1 MRDMPDYDDLL
12 EDYRGEDVE
21 VIIAVRRPDGE
32 VVQAAV
38 VPSARISVIEAA
50 DVDLYTWGRPDRPVR
65 SGQIWQFRITTL
77 DGYEIH
83 DRSFLPETKEIT
95 DGG

>member
-12 EDYRGEDVE
+12 EDYRGENVE

-38 VPSARISVIEAA
+38 VPSARISVVEAT
-50 DVDLYTWGRPDRPVR
+50 DVDLYIWSQLDPVR
-65 SGQIWQFRITTL
+65 SGRTIRQFRVTTL
-77 DGYEIH
+77 GGYEIH

-95 DGG
+95 DG

>member
-1 MRDMPDYDDLL
+1 MRDIPDYDDLL
-12 EDYRGEDVE
+12 EDYRGEDFE

-38 VPSARISVIEAA
+38 VPSARISVVGAT
-50 DVDLYTWGRPDRPVR
+50 DVDLYAWSRPVAIR
-65 SGQIWQFRITTL
+65 SGQTIRQFRITTL
-77 DGYEIH
+77 GGYEIH

>member
-1 MRDMPDYDDLL
+1 MRDIPDYDDLL
-12 EDYRGEDVE
+12 EDYRGEDFE

-38 VPSARISVIEAA
+38 VPSARISVIEAT
-50 DVDLYTWGRPDRPVR
+50 DVDLYTWGQPVAVR
-65 SGQIWQFRITTL
+65 SERIWQFRITTL
-77 DGYEIH
+77 SGYEIH
-83 DRSFLPETKEIT
+83 DRSFLPETKEIN

>member
-38 VPSARISVIEAA
+38 VPSARISVVEAT
-50 DVDLYTWGRPDRPVR
+50 DIDLYAWSQPDPVR
-65 SGQIWQFRITTL
+65 SDGIIRQFRITTL
-77 DGYEIH
+77 GGYTVH

-95 DGG
+95 DG